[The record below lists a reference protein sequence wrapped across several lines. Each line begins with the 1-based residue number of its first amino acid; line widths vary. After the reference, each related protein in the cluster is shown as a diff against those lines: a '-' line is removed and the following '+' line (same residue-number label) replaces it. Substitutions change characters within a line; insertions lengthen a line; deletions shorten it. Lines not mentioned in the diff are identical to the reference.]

1 MVSTVMYRLYVL
13 MPFVTPPF
21 SVVYGL
27 PYSNS
32 CYMAAFGVLLQL
44 VRDNDN
50 YMRITWGRGGCNSAW
65 GACAVDFKREIKILN
80 WYDLM

>member
-1 MVSTVMYRLYVL
+1 MCRLYVL
-13 MPFVTPPF
+13 VSFVSLAC

-27 PYSNS
+27 PYANS
-32 CYMAAFGVLLQL
+32 CCVPAFGVLLQL

-50 YMRITWGRGGCNSAW
+50 YMRVTWGLHAAW
-65 GACAVDFKREIKILN
+65 GACAVDFKLEIKILN